1 MVGSAVQRSE
11 AESSWTRAVLEL
23 AILAALTK
31 GAAHGYGLVQRLAE
45 QGLGAVR
52 GGVLYPVLNR
62 LESEAALHSTWQA
75 GEGGP
80 GRKVYAITDHGR
92 RKLTE
97 QQASWRRF
105 AATFEQFLEQ
115 TMEGR

>member
-1 MVGSAVQRSE
+1 MNPAVQRSN
-11 AESSWTRAVLEL
+11 AESSWMRAVLDL
-23 AILAALTK
+23 AILAALTE
-31 GAAHGYGLVQRLAE
+31 GALHGYALSQRLAE

-62 LESEAALHSTWQA
+62 LEAEAALRSSWQA

-80 GRKVYAITDHGR
+80 GRKVYAITEHGR
-92 RKLTE
+92 RKLSA
-97 QQASWRRF
+97 QQASWWRF
-105 AATFEQFLEQ
+105 AATFEQFLKQ

>member
-1 MVGSAVQRSE
+1 MVDSAVQRSE

-23 AILAALTK
+23 AILAVLTEGAL
-31 GAAHGYGLVQRLAE
+31 HGYGLAQRLAE
-45 QGLGAVR
+45 LGLGAVR

-62 LESEAALHSTWQA
+62 LEAQAALGSSWQA

-80 GRKVYAITDHGR
+80 GRKVYVITEHGR
-92 RKLTE
+92 QKLTE
-97 QQASWRRF
+97 QRASWRRF